1 MSAQRHLQAELHRK
15 RKAGSKLLS
24 TGILSLA
31 VGLLSA
37 CVTTQPPPSRIARLS
52 AAEAATPPVS
62 TALSFDD
69 ILALQQSGAATET
82 IIARVRERGGPSDFS
97 PIQIIAAH
105 QRGLL
110 LPLLQAIHE
119 EREKALH
126 NTQAGKLAELD
137 RLCAADIERERQRVT
152 PCPDPYWPRPY
163 GFWGPSRRGGASPS
177 FMDRPMRLRS
187 TSTSTTRTLTMSP
200 VLTTSRASVVKV
212 WLSWLTW
219 TSPS

>member
-1 MSAQRHLQAELHRK
+1 MNAQQGLQSELHRK
-15 RKAGSKLLS
+15 RKAGRKAFSAGLLS
-24 TGILSLA
+24 LLA
-31 VGLLSA
+31 AGLLSA

-163 GFWGPSRRGGASPS
+163 GFWGPSRRGG
-177 FMDRPMRLRS
+177 LY
-187 TSTSTTRTLTMSP
+187 
-200 VLTTSRASVVKV
+200 
-212 WLSWLTW
+212 WGW
-219 TSPS
+219 